1 MDKVV
6 HFEIPADDLGRAK
19 AFYGDVFDWQLQDVD
34 MGNDATYTTVGT
46 VAVDD
51 KMMPTEVG
59 GINGGM
65 MSRSP
70 EISSPV
76 ITVGVQSI
84 DDTLK
89 RIEASGGSV
98 VTPRTEIPGMGA
110 FAYFTDTEGN
120 TLGLWENLPA

>member
-1 MDKVV
+1 
-6 HFEIPADDLGRAK
+6 
-19 AFYGDVFDWQLQDVD
+19 
-34 MGNDATYTTVGT
+34 MGNNATYTTVTT

-51 KMMPTEVG
+51 KMMPTEPG
-59 GINGGM
+59 AINGGM
-65 MSRSP
+65 MTRSP
-70 EISSPV
+70 ETSSPV

-84 DDTLK
+84 DDTVK
-89 RIEASGGSV
+89 RIEAAGGSV